1 MKWISLLFGLQT
13 IAASVLGIW
22 LLLRWNKLLLFVRR
36 EGLRKH
42 LKIVLI
48 TCSFYAAYQPANYGW
63 YTTEPGV
70 GIAILLGAYAYMS
83 ALALITTAV
92 YTLATRSAIFRA
104 WTQPQQMITTFVLIA
119 ATPVLAELVLGPLAG
134 FRGINL
140 VWNIS
145 FTLWAGCFAA
155 TVFLFFENY
164 TSRQLLKL
172 RQQEL
177 ELSRLDT
184 LHTQARLDALQAK
197 VSPHF
202 LYNTLNAM
210 AGLALEDGPKTSQMA
225 VALSTLFRYNLNQEQ
240 QALATV
246 QEEMEMLAAYLGI
259 EQIRFEERLHFELD
273 IAPETMQCQ
282 LPRFTL
288 QTLVENCIKHAGSDT
303 DGVLSI
309 RVRIRECGSGL
320 LLEVLD
326 NGLPFPAGLRPGFG
340 LQSLHDKL
348 QLSFP
353 GRHSVEISN
362 EPKKISIH
370 LHHEQS
376 L

>member
-13 IAASVLGIW
+13 IVASVLGIW
-22 LLLRWNKLLLFVRR
+22 LLLRWNSLLPFVRKTN
-36 EGLRKH
+36 LRKY

-48 TCSFYAAYQPANYGW
+48 TCSFFAAYQPANYGW
-63 YTTEPGV
+63 YITDPGV
-70 GIAILLGAYAYMS
+70 GIGILIGAYMYMS
-83 ALALITTAV
+83 ALALITTMV
-92 YTLATRSAIFRA
+92 YTLAARSTLYRG
-104 WTQPQQMITTFVLIA
+104 WTQQKQMMATFALIA
-119 ATPVLAELVLGPLAG
+119 ATPVLAELILGPLAG
-134 FRGINL
+134 FRGISL

-145 FTLWAGCFAA
+145 FTLWASCFAA

-172 RQQEL
+172 QQQEL

-210 AGLALEDGPKTSQMA
+210 AGLALEDGPKTSRMA

-240 QALATV
+240 QVLATV
-246 QEEMEMLAAYLGI
+246 QEEMEMVAAYLGI
-259 EQIRFEERLHFELD
+259 EQIRFEEKLRFELD
-273 IAPETMQCQ
+273 MAPATKQCQ

-288 QTLVENCIKHAGSDT
+288 QTLVENCIKHGGSGA
-303 DGVLSI
+303 DGVLHI
-309 RVRIRECGSGL
+309 TVRISKTAGRL
-320 LLEVLD
+320 LLEVAD
-326 NGLPFPAGLRPGFG
+326 NGKNFPTGLRPGFG

-353 GRHSVEISN
+353 GRHTVVFGN
-362 EPKKISIH
+362 EPKKISIT
-370 LHHEQS
+370 LHYE
-376 L
+376 